1 MDTGLGTA
9 SDIVSSVLI
18 QTRPVTPLS
27 QVGSLRLSKSPEDEE
42 EDDEEEDDEFAGS
55 MSLVGYWATRQ
66 HRL

>member
-1 MDTGLGTA
+1 MDTGLGTT
-9 SDIVSSVLI
+9 DIVSSVLI

-55 MSLVGYWATRQ
+55 IWLAPGLGDKTT
-66 HRL
+66 